1 MRVLQRN
8 ELRADSLCKLLAPL
22 GIDSMVQSEYPGS
35 KRCDDFTPF
44 LSRSLEQ
51 FLNEELEVPLEPLPI
66 VSGAVIDFNNE
77 VSEWAKTF
85 TSTIIDGSGV
95 AEFYESYA
103 QSSIPM
109 ASIRSEEF
117 TRKVLDQALGY
128 EFSVFDLGFESFASG
143 NRRPIRLRDRLN
155 RHSVRGQLE
164 LAERTFMWGDAARDV
179 YGWANHPNVAII
191 SRAAGV
197 WLTASGEEIITDIT
211 NMFQAIRD
219 NTNCTQEPNALM
231 IPERVWTNWTRPYTS
246 TSGPT
251 VVTSQSI
258 RAAVQAAFPS
268 LTIGSLCRLQT
279 DKSLGNLTA
288 SRAVM
293 YRRDPEVVQAIFPM
307 RPRFLAPQAAELMIK
322 TPGFCRHGGTDW
334 KQPFVGVYMDVA
346 A

>member
-1 MRVLQRN
+1 MKIQPIL
-8 ELRADSLCKLLAPL
+8 ELRADAIANALSKLGLEGML
-22 GIDSMVQSEYPGS
+22 RQQYPNA
-35 KRCDDFTPF
+35 RIDDFTPF
-44 LSRSLEQ
+44 LARSLEQ
-51 FLNEELEVPLEPLPI
+51 KLTELLEVPLEPLPI

-77 VSEWAKTF
+77 VNEWAKEF

-95 AEFYESYA
+95 AEFYDSYA
-103 QSSIPM
+103 QNSMPM
-109 ASIRSEEF
+109 ATISSSEF
-117 TRKVLDQALGY
+117 TRKVLNQALGY
-128 EFSVFDLGFESFASG
+128 ELSVFDLGYEQFAAG
-143 NRRPIRLRDRLN
+143 NTGVALNLRPRLQQ
-155 RHSVRGQLE
+155 HSVRGQLE
-164 LAERTFMWGDAARDV
+164 LAERTFMWGDSARDV
-179 YGWANHPNVAII
+179 YGWSNHPNVAII

-197 WLTASGEEIITDIT
+197 WLTASGEEIVTDIT
-211 NMFQAIRD
+211 NMWQAIRD
-219 NTNCTQEPNALM
+219 NTNCTMEPNALM
-231 IPERVWTNWTRPYTS
+231 IPERVWSNWRRPYTS

-258 RAAVQAAFPS
+258 RAAVQAAFPE

-279 DKSLGNLTA
+279 DRSLGNLTA

-307 RPRFLAPQAAELMIK
+307 RPRFIAPQAAELMLK